1 MSDPALAI
9 VKPTESPLARLEL
22 ACRLLAEARSFDEV
36 KVVVD
41 LAEAARVYARQAR
54 LGLEAQNDAA
64 ELRLRAERR
73 AGELLATMEKHA
85 GGRPTAQPPPSQS
98 PPAKSAAVDENPSPA
113 VRGFSQNQP
122 QLPRLA
128 ELHITYRQSNQWQQL
143 AALPE
148 PIFETHIRTT
158 RARRKE
164 LTTAATL
171 KLARQ
176 HRGPRSSPA
185 PVQIHDQLDTGDR
198 FDVAD
203 AAALP
208 WPDGC
213 VDLLVGSPP
222 YALEVPY
229 AGGDVPDYAAWLEAL
244 TAWLAEL
251 FRVAN
256 PDWGRLCLNV
266 PLDRDLG
273 GWEPVSADTIQLA
286 RSVGWQFRTWII
298 WDKLQA
304 GAGTH
309 RGSIDSAAAPNVTA
323 PVESILVFYRGSWYR
338 SGPAAMPHEA
348 WLELCGP
355 RGLWRFHGTSDPH
368 SPAPFPEEL
377 PLRCVTLFSFP
388 GDVVAD
394 PFVGRGTTA
403 AVAARLGRVVWAAD
417 RDAAC
422 VAAARAWVD
431 RERRVHLVQHSAA
444 DGLLRPQ
451 IEEVGN

>member
-1 MSDPALAI
+1 VSDPALAI

-22 ACRLLAEARSFDEV
+22 ACRLLAEARSLDEV

-286 RSVGWQFRTWII
+286 RS
-298 WDKLQA
+298 A
-304 GAGTH
+304 GSFAPGSSGTSCRPAPAPIAAASTPRRLPTSPLPSSPSSFSTAAAGTA
-309 RGSIDSAAAPNVTA
+309 RVPRPCRTRPGWSCADRAGSGASMAPLTPTAPHPFLKSCRFDASRSSAFLATSSPIHSLVAAP
-323 PVESILVFYRGSWYR
+323 P
-338 SGPAAMPHEA
+338 
-348 WLELCGP
+348 P
-355 RGLWRFHGTSDPH
+355 R
-368 SPAPFPEEL
+368 
-377 PLRCVTLFSFP
+377 
-388 GDVVAD
+388 
-394 PFVGRGTTA
+394 
-403 AVAARLGRVVWAAD
+403 
-417 RDAAC
+417 
-422 VAAARAWVD
+422 
-431 RERRVHLVQHSAA
+431 
-444 DGLLRPQ
+444 
-451 IEEVGN
+451 